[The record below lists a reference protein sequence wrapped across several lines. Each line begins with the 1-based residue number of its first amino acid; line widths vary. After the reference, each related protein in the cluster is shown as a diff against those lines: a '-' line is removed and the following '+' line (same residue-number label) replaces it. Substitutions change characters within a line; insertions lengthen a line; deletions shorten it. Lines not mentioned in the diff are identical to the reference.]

1 MCMCKMKEIITVWRI
16 FFKEKLNFFNLN
28 ILRLQDFGGLFFL
41 LYIIVDDI
49 LKIYLLRKK

>member
-1 MCMCKMKEIITVWRI
+1 MCMCKMREIITVWRI